1 VSTDQLAYPPRCTA
15 FTAPF
20 WEGLRESRFQTTKCL
35 DCDHI
40 TFPPKP
46 VCPNCWSA
54 NLQWIELKGTGV
66 LRSYT
71 EVCVAPLM
79 FAEEAPYILCLVDLD
94 EGVRCLS
101 RIRGGWDDLRPDVR
115 VRVTFRRAEPA
126 YLFEFELAEMPSGSD
141 DALGV
146 GEEPSSS

>member
-1 VSTDQLAYPPRCTA
+1 MSVDQLAYPPRMTT

-20 WEGLRESRFQTTKCL
+20 WDGLRAGRFQTTRCL
-35 DCDHI
+35 ECQHT

-46 VCPNCWSA
+46 VCPSCWSA
-54 NLQWIELKGTGV
+54 KLEWITLRGTGL

-71 EVCVAPLM
+71 EVCAAPLM

-101 RIRGGWDDLRPDVR
+101 RIQAAWDDLRPDARVEVR
-115 VRVTFRRAEPA
+115 FRKSEPA
-126 YLFEFELAEMPSGSD
+126 HLFEFVLS
-141 DALGV
+141 
-146 GEEPSSS
+146 